1 MVGILGRSYD
11 KKKES
16 SLDNHLRGQPVV
28 NVLVVD
34 DDATTCLL
42 LEKTLSDAGYQVFIS
57 SSGVEAFNLFL
68 ENPIDLVVSDIRMPE
83 KNGFELCADIR
94 ATEKGRFLPF
104 LMMTGS
110 DDVDSVEGSFR
121 SGATD
126 FISKPINYAV
136 LVHRVRYML
145 RTHDTFMEWKKTESQ
160 LFRLGQVL
168 DNSSNEI
175 LFIDGET
182 LRFTELNNSGLR
194 NLGFTK
200 EEVTRLHLGDI
211 VLANA
216 EAGESIIDQLEALIN
231 GDSKEVRC
239 AASMLRKD
247 GTFYPVEGCAYASLN
262 NHSGKIDIACVF
274 EDVSHRKQTEAQIQ
288 HLAYYDSLTNLP
300 SRELFVENFK
310 KVLAISKRNGNQ
322 AALLFVDL
330 DNFKYVNDTL
340 GHNTGD
346 VLLCE
351 ISAALNTCIR
361 ASDVVGLRAEY
372 SLARFGGDE
381 FAIFLSQVIDEA
393 SVILVAERI
402 LKAVSIPITVES
414 QEFVITSSIGIVMFP
429 EDGSDVD
436 GLLSKAD
443 IAMYEAKNQGR
454 GCYQFYAGN
463 V

>member
-1 MVGILGRSYD
+1 M
-11 KKKES
+11 
-16 SLDNHLRGQPVV
+16 DNHLCDLSTA

-34 DDATTCLL
+34 DDGTTCFL
-42 LEKTLSDAGYQVFIS
+42 LEKTLSDAGCRVFIA
-57 SSGVEAFNLFL
+57 SSGVEAFKLFL
-68 ENPIDLVVSDIRMPE
+68 ENPIDLVISDIHMPE

-94 ATEKGRFLPF
+94 ATEQGRFLPF
-104 LMMTGS
+104 LMMTSS
-110 DDVDSVEGSFR
+110 DDIDSVESSFR

-145 RTHDTFMEWKKTESQ
+145 RAYDTFIEWKKTESQ
-160 LFRLGQVL
+160 LSRLGRVL

-182 LRFTELNNSGLR
+182 LCFTGLNNSSLR

-200 EEVTRLHLGDI
+200 EEVMRLHLGDI
-211 VLANA
+211 VLANT

-231 GDSKEVRC
+231 GKSKEVRC

-274 EDVSHRKQTEAQIQ
+274 EDVTHRKQTEAQMQ
-288 HLAYYDSLTNLP
+288 HGAYYDSLTNLP
-300 SRELFVENFK
+300 NSKLFVENFK
-310 KVLAISKRNGNQ
+310 KVLAISERNGNQ

-340 GHNTGD
+340 GHNAGD
-346 VLLCE
+346 ALLCE
-351 ISAALNTCIR
+351 IAAVLNTCIR
-361 ASDVVGLRAEY
+361 SSDVVGLRAEY

-393 SVILVAERI
+393 SVVLVAERI
-402 LKAVSIPITVES
+402 LKAMSIPIIIES
-414 QEFVITSSIGIVMFP
+414 REFVITSSIGIVMFP
-429 EDGSDVD
+429 EDGRDVD
-436 GLLSKAD
+436 ALLRKAD

-454 GCYQFYAGN
+454 CGYQFYTGDL
-463 V
+463 